1 MKRGA
6 VLVFIAVLLTLG
18 KFSTLS
24 GHRRITVADQGG
36 DAGDDGGD
44 DDSDDTGPSVSCF
57 GLRAVGCNQVRG
69 DAVRT
74 YHC

>member
-6 VLVFIAVLLTLG
+6 VLVFIALLAFG
-18 KFSTLS
+18 KSSTPS
-24 GHRRITVADQGG
+24 GRWRITVADQGG

-44 DDSDDTGPSVSCF
+44 DEGDDSGPSISCF
-57 GLRAVGCNQVRG
+57 GLLAVRCNQVRG
-69 DAVRT
+69 DVVRT